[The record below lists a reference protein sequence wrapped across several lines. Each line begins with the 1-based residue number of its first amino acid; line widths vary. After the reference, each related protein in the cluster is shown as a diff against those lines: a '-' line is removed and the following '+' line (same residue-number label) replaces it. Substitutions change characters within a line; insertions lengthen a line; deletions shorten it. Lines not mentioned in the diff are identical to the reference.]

1 MITVFINSFLIILLF
16 TPFGLILSNN
26 KKKDLGYYSTQLI
39 FGCIILSFISLLV
52 NFFFP
57 LSQIVNTIILGFGI
71 ILIFKNFSIYY
82 SRQFLIFL
90 IFSALLITILILESN
105 VYRPDAGL
113 YHLPYI
119 GILNQEKIILGLS
132 NFHFRYGHISII
144 QYLSAISNN
153 LLFRENG
160 IVFAQA
166 LIAVSVIIN
175 FTFKIY
181 NYNKSKKYNFHFYF
195 LISVLLFIFYKMNR
209 YGEYG
214 NDAPAHF
221 IFFYLISEL
230 LIINKNKVK
239 DVCNI
244 FLVILFII
252 LNKITLLMCVFF
264 SFFLIKKETI
274 TSILKSKRFYFIIF
288 FASIWF
294 IKNILVSGCIIY
306 PVKFTCFQDLLWTD
320 IKTIENVSIENES
333 WTKDWP
339 TYKKIIN
346 KSNIK
351 PISPSEY
358 LKDFFWTKFWSKG
371 HFQKILK
378 ILVPYLLVL
387 FLLSLFLFYQKKTKF
402 IISKNNTNIFIV
414 LLISCLFWFVKVP
427 MFRYGYSYIVS
438 FISLIFAF
446 LTCHIYYFKKDLRLF
461 FNIFLIF
468 LFSVLLSKN
477 TIRILKNENDYNNY
491 PWPKYYAMDKKNI
504 HKGIVKQEVN
514 GKILYKPNNY
524 CMYSNTI
531 CGNYGVKDN
540 LDIFYKKKYYIMYLK

>member
-39 FGCIILSFISLLV
+39 FACIILSFISLLV

-57 LSQIVNTIILGFGI
+57 LTQNINTIILGFGI
-71 ILIFKNFSIYY
+71 ILIFKNLSIYY
-82 SRQFLIFL
+82 NKQFLIFL
-90 IFSALLITILILESN
+90 LFSTLLITILILESN

-119 GILNQEKIILGLS
+119 GILNEEKIILGLS
-132 NFHFRYGHISII
+132 NFHFRYGHISIM

-181 NYNKSKKYNFHFYF
+181 NYNKSKQYNFHFYF

-230 LIINKNKVK
+230 LIINKNKVI

-244 FLVILFII
+244 FLLILFII
-252 LNKITLLMCVFF
+252 LNKITLLMCFFF

-294 IKNILVSGCIIY
+294 IKNILISGCLIY
-306 PVKFTCFQDLLWTD
+306 PVKFTCYENLLWTD
-320 IKTIENVSIENES
+320 IKTVKSKSDENES
-333 WTKDWP
+333 YTKDWP

-346 KSNIK
+346 KNNINS
-351 PISPSEY
+351 ISPSEY
-358 LKDFFWTKFWSKG
+358 IKDFFWTKFWIQG
-371 HFQKILK
+371 HFQKISK
-378 ILVPYLLVL
+378 ILIPYLLVL

-402 IISKNNTNIFIV
+402 MINKNNIYIFIF
-414 LLISCLFWFVKVP
+414 LLFSCLFWFIKVP
-427 MFRYGYSYIVS
+427 MFRYGYSYIIS

-446 LTCHIYYFKKDLRLF
+446 LTCHIYSFKKDLRLF

-468 LFSVLLSKN
+468 LFSVLVSKN
-477 TIRILKNENDYNNY
+477 IIRIVKNENDYNNY
-491 PWPKYYAMDKKNI
+491 PWPKYYAMDEQNI
-504 HKGIVKQEVN
+504 HKGFIKQEIN
-514 GKILYKPNNY
+514 GKIFYKPNHY
-524 CMYSNTI
+524 CMYSNFL

-540 LDIFYKKKYYIMYLK
+540 LDILYKKNYYIMYLK

>member
-39 FGCIILSFISLLV
+39 FACIILSFISLLV

-57 LSQIVNTIILGFGI
+57 LTQNINTIILGFGI

-132 NFHFRYGHISII
+132 NSHFRYGHISII

-230 LIINKNKVK
+230 LIINKNKV
-239 DVCNI
+239 
-244 FLVILFII
+244 
-252 LNKITLLMCVFF
+252 
-264 SFFLIKKETI
+264 
-274 TSILKSKRFYFIIF
+274 SI
-288 FASIWF
+288 
-294 IKNILVSGCIIY
+294 N
-306 PVKFTCFQDLLWTD
+306 
-320 IKTIENVSIENES
+320 
-333 WTKDWP
+333 
-339 TYKKIIN
+339 
-346 KSNIK
+346 
-351 PISPSEY
+351 Y
-358 LKDFFWTKFWSKG
+358 L
-371 HFQKILK
+371 
-378 ILVPYLLVL
+378 
-387 FLLSLFLFYQKKTKF
+387 
-402 IISKNNTNIFIV
+402 
-414 LLISCLFWFVKVP
+414 
-427 MFRYGYSYIVS
+427 
-438 FISLIFAF
+438 
-446 LTCHIYYFKKDLRLF
+446 
-461 FNIFLIF
+461 
-468 LFSVLLSKN
+468 
-477 TIRILKNENDYNNY
+477 
-491 PWPKYYAMDKKNI
+491 
-504 HKGIVKQEVN
+504 
-514 GKILYKPNNY
+514 
-524 CMYSNTI
+524 
-531 CGNYGVKDN
+531 
-540 LDIFYKKKYYIMYLK
+540 